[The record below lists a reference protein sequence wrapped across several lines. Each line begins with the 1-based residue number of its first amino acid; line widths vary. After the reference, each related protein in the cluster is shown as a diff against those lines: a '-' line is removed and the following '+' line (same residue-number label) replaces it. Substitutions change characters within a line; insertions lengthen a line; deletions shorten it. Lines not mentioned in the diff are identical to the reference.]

1 VLSPWAVDIVIDMSR
16 VSLAE
21 TCPRFKPPAV
31 WVSYGHAI
39 YLGPSLGLA
48 PHSAAVDCLALGVE
62 TGFIVRSPEFEDH
75 GVRSVLVPARSRH
88 QILSAEGLMMFAY
101 FDPGG
106 ARARE
111 CRRRMAG
118 AEHGFGFNHD
128 AETELIRLCCIQS
141 PDPVKVLDCAAQRV
155 VGAIDPRIAAAIDMI
170 RTEPARSDPA
180 AEIARKVGLSR
191 SYFLR
196 LFTAQTGTSFRRYR
210 MWARMLYVVQQIS
223 HGYDLTGAAI
233 EAGFASPS
241 HFSDTFND
249 MFGLTASKL
258 LNTGVTLTATGDC
271 QSGFIAPDPRPGQHA
286 SG

>member
-1 VLSPWAVDIVIDMSR
+1 
-16 VSLAE
+16 
-21 TCPRFKPPAV
+21 V

-62 TGFIVRSPEFEDH
+62 SSFILRCPEFEDH
-75 GVRSVLVPARSRH
+75 TVRSVLVPARSRH
-88 QILSAEGLMMFAY
+88 QILSDEGLMMFAY

-106 ARARE
+106 ACGRE

-128 AETELIRLCCIQS
+128 AETDLIRLCRTQS
-141 PDPVKVLDCAAQRV
+141 PDPAKLLDCAARPV
-155 VGAIDPRIAAAIDMI
+155 VGAIDPRIAAAIDMT
-170 RTEPARSDPA
+170 RAQPARSDPA
-180 AEIARKVGLSR
+180 AELARKVGLSR

-223 HGYDLTGAAI
+223 SGYDLTGAAI
-233 EAGFASPS
+233 EAGFASSS
-241 HFSDTFND
+241 HFSDTFNR

-258 LNTGVTLTATGDC
+258 LGTGFTLTATG
-271 QSGFIAPDPRPGQHA
+271 
-286 SG
+286 